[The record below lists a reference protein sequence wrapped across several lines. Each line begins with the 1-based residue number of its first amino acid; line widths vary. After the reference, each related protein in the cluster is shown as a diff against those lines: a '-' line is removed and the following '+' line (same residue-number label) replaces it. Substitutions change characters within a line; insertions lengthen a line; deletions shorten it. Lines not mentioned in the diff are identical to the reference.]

1 MKYVTAA
8 AGRRDNYQVP
18 IALAETGSLARHVTD
33 AYAPDFLVPML
44 EVCGSFGE
52 KVLRRHHSQ
61 LPSRLVH
68 PSRRLAIL
76 KAASAIPRLRD
87 RFCGDQDPISWS
99 ALAQARRH
107 DAGLM
112 LYAGYGYKAFTAEQK
127 SARRR
132 ILVQY
137 HPHIRD
143 SAAIL
148 RADAKR
154 YPFLSAAVEQLK
166 RDEEDHTNL
175 PELEIAD
182 LIVCNSSFT
191 AATCESLGIDPQKLV
206 VIPYGVDSL
215 PSLESEQGRESKC
228 SFLFV
233 GSGVH
238 RKGLHHLLL
247 AWKLAALKNSTLTI
261 VSRWIDPEIRQN
273 IDPGSDVTW
282 MSSVDDTELDRLY
295 GESIIFVLPSLI
307 EGFGYVYLEAM
318 ARGCF
323 CIGTWNTG
331 LPDIGSERSRRIFPA
346 GSVDALVSLLKEA
359 EDLHYSGKLI
369 RAQIVKDALS
379 LDWSSYRAKISKL
392 ILTSETTPLLDF

>member
-18 IALAETGSLARHVTD
+18 IALVETGLLARHVTD

-68 PSRRLAIL
+68 PSRRLAIR
-76 KAASAIPRLRD
+76 KALSAIPPLRN

-99 ALAQARRH
+99 ALAQAQRH

-148 RADAKR
+148 RDDVKR
-154 YPFLSAAVEQLK
+154 YPFLNAAVEQLK
-166 RDEEDHTNL
+166 RDEMDKTNL
-175 PELEIAD
+175 PEMEIAD

-206 VIPYGVDSL
+206 VIPYGID
-215 PSLESEQGRESKC
+215 PSPPLESEQGRASKC

-247 AWKLAALKNSTLTI
+247 AWKQAALKSSTLTI
-261 VSRWIDPEIRQN
+261 VSRWIDPDIRKA
-273 IDPGSDVTW
+273 IDPGPGVIWKT
-282 MSSVDDTELDRLY
+282 SVDNDELDRLY
-295 GESIIFVLPSLI
+295 WDSSVFVLPSLI

-318 ARGCF
+318 SRGCF
-323 CIGTWNTG
+323 CIGTSNTG

-346 GSVDALVSLLKEA
+346 ASVDALASSLKEA
-359 EDLHYSGKLI
+359 EDLYFTGKLI
-369 RAQIVKDALS
+369 RCQIMKDTLS
-379 LDWSSYRAKISKL
+379 LDWNSYRASISNSVL
-392 ILTSETTPLLDF
+392 SLES